1 MDPISQ
7 LKLVFAS
14 VLLVVIFF
22 ASLTSAFGGMPSTW
36 EMFFKGFIVCF
47 IFWGGMLAP
56 AFDINVKKKDNRYGM
71 E

>member
-1 MDPISQ
+1 MSKN
-7 LKLVFAS
+7 LS

-47 IFWGGMLAP
+47 IFVLPSHTGKEITPW
-56 AFDINVKKKDNRYGM
+56 
-71 E
+71 